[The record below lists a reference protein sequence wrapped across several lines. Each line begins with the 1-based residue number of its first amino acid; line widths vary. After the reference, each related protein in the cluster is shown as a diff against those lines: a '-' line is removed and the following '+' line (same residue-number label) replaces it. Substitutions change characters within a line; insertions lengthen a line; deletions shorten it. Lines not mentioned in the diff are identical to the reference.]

1 MERRRSDMLLTH
13 IQVELAGTR
22 SELARG
28 LQGLAREVAE
38 ASAALASG
46 ARINA
51 GLVANYAMM
60 TANIDRWNTL
70 RSVLPYLAEDDS
82 AK

>member
-51 GLVANYAMM
+51 GLIANYAMM

-70 RSVLPYLAEDDS
+70 RGVLPYLAEDDS